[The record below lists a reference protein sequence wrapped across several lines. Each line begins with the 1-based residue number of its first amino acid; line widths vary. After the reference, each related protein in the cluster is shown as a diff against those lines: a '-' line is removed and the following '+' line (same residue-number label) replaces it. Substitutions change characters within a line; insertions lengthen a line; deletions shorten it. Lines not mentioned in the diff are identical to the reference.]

1 MNLESDEGRWC
12 PPAHKNL
19 GVCVEYAYKPVL
31 VDFESSGFDSYALFF
46 NNYFLDEMNGYKVC
60 IFCASKIPNPATACS
75 NCAKNQL

>member
-19 GVCVEYAYKPVL
+19 GVCVEYAYKPVV

-46 NNYFLDEMNGYKVC
+46 NNYFLDEMKWVQSLYFLC
-60 IFCASKIPNPATACS
+60 L
-75 NCAKNQL
+75 KNSESSDCL